1 MKKTHAAVTKG
12 GSALSRYQDVVV
24 GDRSLGGTVYYEW
37 CIWLACIP
45 GALGLFLRKTFWPR
59 LFGSCGNEIAF
70 AANIILRHPHRIH
83 LRDRV
88 VISEGCI
95 LDARNGDLNHVITLG
110 DDVILSNNVMVSCK
124 NGSVTIGPHTGIN
137 AQTIIQSTNRCP
149 VTIGAD
155 VIIGPRGYI
164 VGGGNYNID
173 RLDIP
178 MLQQGIKDDGGV
190 TIEDD
195 VWLGAN
201 VTMLGGVTMG
211 TGSIA
216 AAGAV
221 VNKNVPARAICGG
234 VPAKI
239 LKMRGEVQTKDTS
252 STIK

>member
-12 GSALSRYQDVVV
+12 GSALSRYQTVVV
-24 GDRSLGGTVYYEW
+24 GSRSLSATIYYEW
-37 CIWLACIP
+37 CTWLTWIP
-45 GALGLFLRKTFWPR
+45 GALGLFLRKVFWFR
-59 LFGSCGNEIAF
+59 LFGSCGKGVAF

-83 LRDRV
+83 LGDRV

-95 LDARNGDLNHVITLG
+95 LDARDDESNHVIALG
-110 DDVILSNNVMVSCK
+110 DDVILSNNVMISCK
-124 NGSVTIGPHTGIN
+124 NGSVNIGARTGIN
-137 AQTIIQSTNRCP
+137 AQTIIQSTNHCP
-149 VTIGAD
+149 VSIGGD
-155 VIIGPRGYI
+155 IIIGPRCYI
-164 VGGGNYNID
+164 VGGGSYNIN

-178 MLQQGIKDDGGV
+178 MWQQGIKDDGGII
-190 TIEDD
+190 IEDD

-201 VTMLGGVTMG
+201 VTVLGGVTMG
-211 TGSIA
+211 TGSVA

-221 VNKNVPARAICGG
+221 VTKSIPARAVWGG